1 MERAAAAMG
10 YREDRKDQEQQKPES
25 LAKRAVYWIASWLL
39 CLAIWELFV
48 DKLAWNEFW
57 IGAAAA
63 VFAATATEAVR
74 GLNFARFWPS
84 FRWVA
89 EGWRLPIYAVTG
101 TYEIFLT
108 LGKQVFLGKPAQSLV
123 LAARYDAGGDDARSA
138 ARRALTIA
146 FTTALPNF
154 VIIGIDRERSLMV
167 FHQVSRSGIPQMTK
181 NLGAQ

>member
-1 MERAAAAMG
+1 MA
-10 YREDRKDQEQQKPES
+10 YREDYEDHEQQKPEP
-25 LAKRAVYWIASWLL
+25 LTLRAVYWLSAWAFTLTL
-39 CLAIWELFV
+39 WELFV

-57 IGAAAA
+57 VGAAAA
-63 VFAATATEAVR
+63 VCAATATEAVR
-74 GLNFARFWPS
+74 LLNFARFWPS

-89 EGWRLPIYAVTG
+89 EGWRAPLYAVIG
-101 TYEIFLT
+101 TYEIFLA
-108 LGKQVFLGKPAQSLV
+108 LAKQVFLRKPAGSLV

-167 FHQVSRSGIPQMTK
+167 FFQISRSDIPQMTK

>member
-1 MERAAAAMG
+1 MAYPE
-10 YREDRKDQEQQKPES
+10 YKDQQRQKPES
-25 LAKRAVYWIASWLL
+25 AAARAVYWIAAWVFSLGV
-39 CLAIWELFV
+39 WELFV

-57 IGAAAA
+57 VGAAAA

-108 LGKQVFLGKPAQSLV
+108 LAKQVFARKPAESLI
-123 LAARYDAGGDDARSA
+123 LAAHYDPGGDDPRSA